1 MPPAARGLF
10 LKKPP
15 PGPLQKLLIRSGLD
29 VEVFI
34 QSLIKKEIVPGISIL
49 VAKKDNV
56 LFKKQYGW
64 KSLLPQKQVLEAHTI
79 YDLAS
84 LTKPLVTAFLTVYLA
99 EQEKVSLDTRIRK
112 IFPALPA
119 YFEITLK
126 QLLIHTSGLPAW
138 YPFYLFG
145 SDYFSQF
152 LLLPLE
158 TRPGKWVNYSCV
170 GYILLYYLVE
180 KVAGIS
186 FKDLARHVIF
196 QPLGLRNTFLTVPDE
211 FKKDAAPTE
220 KGNQYEKNMAE
231 QWARKQAVTQEYH
244 ERVNRFKWRTSIIQ
258 GEAHDVNSH
267 TLGGT
272 AGNAGLFSTAE
283 DVFRICLEFF
293 PATASL
299 LKIPSLQLFWKNF
312 TPFNKSHRTV
322 GFKRNSSF
330 LTSGG
335 RALSRKA
342 IGHSGFTG
350 TSLWLDPRE
359 ETTVILLTNRIHPEV
374 RDINFDKIRR
384 KLHRLLVKETKH
396 L

>member
-1 MPPAARGLF
+1 M
-10 LKKPP
+10 LKD
-15 PGPLQKLLIRSGLD
+15 L
-29 VEVFI
+29 EEFI
-34 QSLIKKEIVPGISIL
+34 QSLIKSEAIPGISIL

-56 LFKKQYGW
+56 LYKNQFGW
-64 KSLLPQKQVLEAHTI
+64 KSLLLQKQGLEEHTI

-99 EQEKVSLDTRIRK
+99 EQEKVSLDIHIRE
-112 IFPALPA
+112 IFPGLPS
-119 YFEITLK
+119 YFDITLL
-126 QLLIHTSGLPAW
+126 QLLIHTSGLSAW
-138 YPFYLFG
+138 YPFYLSG

-152 LLLPLE
+152 QSLPLE
-158 TRPGKWVNYSCV
+158 SRPGKWVNYSCV
-170 GYILLYYLVE
+170 GYILLYYLVQ
-180 KVAGIS
+180 KIAGTS
-186 FKDLARHVIF
+186 FKDLARQVIF
-196 QPLGLRNTFLTVPDE
+196 EPLGLKNTFLTVPVEVKADC
-211 FKKDAAPTE
+211 APTE
-220 KGNQYEKNMAE
+220 KGNQYEKSMSK
-231 QWARKQAVTQEYH
+231 QWAKKKGRGQEYS

-293 PATASL
+293 PSTASL
-299 LKIPSLQLFWKNF
+299 LKTGSIQLFWKNF

-342 IGHSGFTG
+342 IGHNGFTG

-359 ETTVILLTNRIHPEV
+359 ETTFILLTNRIHPLV
-374 RDINFDKIRR
+374 KDINFDKIRR
-384 KLHRLLVKETKH
+384 KLHRLLVKETKS

>member
-1 MPPAARGLF
+1 M
-10 LKKPP
+10 
-15 PGPLQKLLIRSGLD
+15 
-29 VEVFI
+29 EVFI
-34 QSLIKKEIVPGISIL
+34 QSLIKKEIIPGIYIL
-49 VAKKDNV
+49 VAKKDKV

-64 KSLLPQKQVLEAHTI
+64 KSLLPQKEALETHTI

-99 EQEKVSLDTRIRK
+99 EQEKLSLDTHIRR
-112 IFPALPA
+112 IFPGLPSHLD
-119 YFEITLK
+119 ITLMH
-126 QLLIHTSGLPAW
+126 LLTHTSGLPAW
-138 YPFYLFG
+138 YPFYLSG

-152 LLLPLE
+152 PSLPLE
-158 TRPGKWVNYSCV
+158 SRPGRWVEYSCV
-170 GYILLYYLVE
+170 GYILLYYLME
-180 KVAGIS
+180 KVVGIS
-186 FKDLARHVIF
+186 FKDLARQVIF
-196 QPLGLRNTFLTVPDE
+196 QPLGLKHTFLTVPGE
-211 FKKDAAPTE
+211 LKKDAAPTE
-220 KGNQYEKNMAE
+220 KGNQYERNMAE
-231 QWARKQAVTQEYH
+231 QWARKQAGAQEYL

-293 PATASL
+293 RSTASL
-299 LKIPSLQLFWKNF
+299 LKTPSLRFFWKNF

-330 LTSGG
+330 ITSGG
-335 RALSRKA
+335 RAFSRKA
-342 IGHSGFTG
+342 IGHNGFTG

-359 ETTVILLTNRIHPEV
+359 ETTVILLTNRIHPRV
-374 RDINFDKIRR
+374 KDINFDKIRR

>member
-1 MPPAARGLF
+1 V
-10 LKKPP
+10 
-15 PGPLQKLLIRSGLD
+15 D
-29 VEVFI
+29 TFI
-34 QSLIKKEIVPGISIL
+34 ESLIKKEVIPGISIL
-49 VAKKDNV
+49 AAKKDNV

-64 KSLLPQKQVLEAHTI
+64 KSLLPQKQALEAHTI

-112 IFPALPA
+112 ILPGLPS
-119 YFEITLK
+119 YFDITLL
-126 QLLIHTSGLPAW
+126 QLLTHTSGLPAW

-152 LLLPLE
+152 SSLPLE
-158 TRPGKWVNYSCV
+158 SRPGKWVNYSCV
-170 GYILLYYLVE
+170 GYIFLYYLIE
-180 KVAGIS
+180 KLSGTS
-186 FKDLARHVIF
+186 FKKFASHVIF
-196 QPLGLRNTFLTVPDE
+196 EPLGLKHTFLTVPDE

-220 KGNQYEKNMAE
+220 KGNEYEKNMAE
-231 QWARKQAVTQEYH
+231 QWAKKKGRAQESL
-244 ERVNRFKWRTSIIQ
+244 EGVNRFKWRTSIIQ
-258 GEAHDVNSH
+258 GEAHDINSH

-272 AGNAGLFSTAE
+272 AGNAGLFSTTG
-283 DVFRICLEFF
+283 DVFRLCLEFF
-293 PATASL
+293 PSTAAL
-299 LKIPSLQLFWKNF
+299 LKTGSIQLFWKNF
-312 TPFNKSHRTV
+312 TPFNKAHRTV

-342 IGHSGFTG
+342 IGHNGFTG

-359 ETTVILLTNRIHPEV
+359 EMIFILLTNRIHPQV
-374 RDINFDKIRR
+374 KDINFDKIRR
-384 KLHRLLVKETKH
+384 KLHRLLVKETNP